1 MKCDQCGAQMVNVGR
16 MIKPGRSEIWE
27 DGYVCPK
34 RRCPGYAL
42 HFYDGSVPRWPAA
55 TLSAGISVHA
65 RILGAIKFRD
75 A

>member
-1 MKCDQCGAQMVNVGR
+1 MECDQCGAKMVNVGR
-16 MIKPGRSEIWE
+16 MIKPGHPEVWG
-27 DGYVCPK
+27 DGYVCSS

-42 HFYDGSVPRWPAA
+42 KNFDGSESRWPGA

-75 A
+75 S